1 MFSSG
6 GELIV
11 VVNGNRKEFFN
22 IWYRVVVDDYF
33 NLEGGILF
41 YCFNLNREM
50 LFDLFNKFC

>member
-41 YCFNLNREM
+41 YCLNLIREM
-50 LFDLFNKFC
+50 LFDLFNK